1 MRSRIWLLIT
11 NRIPSTTEA
20 AQSCFSS
27 SHRQGLTFPRM
38 KHKAL
43 HSLLSWCLRLVW
55 LAGEIKI
62 HYAIFI
68 VVLLP
73 SGQPSHGAW
82 SLRQERSVKWELM
95 ALNTGS
101 SPYRAEQ
108 VKSGSMSS
116 SSWWTMLS
124 YVDIRCS
131 VDGILS
137 SVVGEKNKLTANSE
151 WQLAAAASAAGTMTG
166 DIYCCGRIRFGTN
179 FVGIYW
185 QCKETP

>member
-1 MRSRIWLLIT
+1 MVCTLGWAGWRNKNTLCDIYCSFAPVRPAESW
-11 NRIPSTTEA
+11 SVESA
-20 AQSCFSS
+20 A
-27 SHRQGLTFPRM
+27 R
-38 KHKAL
+38 
-43 HSLLSWCLRLVW
+43 
-55 LAGEIKI
+55 
-62 HYAIFI
+62 
-68 VVLLP
+68 
-73 SGQPSHGAW
+73 
-82 SLRQERSVKWELM
+82 ERSVKWELM

-116 SSWWTMLS
+116 SSSWTMLS